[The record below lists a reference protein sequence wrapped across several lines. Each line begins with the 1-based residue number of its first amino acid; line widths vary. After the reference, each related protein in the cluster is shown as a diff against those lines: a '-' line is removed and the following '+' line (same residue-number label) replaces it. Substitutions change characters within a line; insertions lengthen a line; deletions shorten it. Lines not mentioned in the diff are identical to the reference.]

1 MQTLVDNHGRT
12 FPYLRLS
19 LTEACNYSCTYC
31 LPDGYRAEGRNRFLD
46 GDEIARLLRAFGD
59 LGMSKLRLTGGEPSL
74 RKDLPDIIRIAA
86 GLPCIRQ
93 VALTTNGCR
102 LPHLVE
108 GWREAGLTCLNV
120 SLDSLDPERFRSIT
134 GHDRHQEVVAGIERA
149 FELGFTAVKVNV
161 VLLRGTNDDE
171 LPGWLEWIR
180 GRDVSVRFIELMRT
194 GDNGEYFKRHH
205 VRAATL
211 VRQLEADGWRRKPR
225 AHDAGPALEYEHRNY
240 RGRIGVI
247 APYAPDFCLTCNR
260 LRVTARGDLRLCLFG
275 HFGIPLRS
283 LLQSDADREAL
294 VKRIVGQLG
303 LKEEG
308 HGLHQGL
315 YGITPQL
322 ASIGG

>member
-1 MQTLVDNHGRT
+1 MQTLVDNQGRT

-31 LPDGYRAEGRNRFLD
+31 LPNGYRATGRNRFLS

-86 GLPCIRQ
+86 GLPFIKR

-102 LPHLVE
+102 LPKLVD
-108 GWREAGLTCLNV
+108 GWREAGLTSLNV
-120 SLDSLDPERFRSIT
+120 SLDSLDPGRFKRIT
-134 GHDRHQEVVAGIERA
+134 GHDRHQEVVEGIERA
-149 FELGFTAVKVNV
+149 LELGFDAVKVNV
-161 VLLRGTNDDE
+161 VLLRGSNDDE

-180 GRDVSVRFIELMRT
+180 ERDVSVRFIELMRT
-194 GDNGEYFKRHH
+194 GDNGDYFKRHH
-205 VRAATL
+205 VRAARL
-211 VRQLEADGWRRKPR
+211 VQQLEAGGWRRRPR
-225 AHDAGPALEYEHRNY
+225 AHDAGPALEYVHRDY

-247 APYAPDFCLTCNR
+247 APYAADFCLTCNR

-283 LLQSDADREAL
+283 LLQSDADRETL
-294 VKRIVGQLG
+294 VKRIAGQLS

-315 YGITPQL
+315 YGITPHL